1 MAKFDFLDHLNETE
15 MKRLSYFI
23 NDCLKIKREIK
34 ENQKILSEQLKNF
47 SNDHGYETSLIRK
60 LVNLSFKIINED
72 ENLIEKE
79 MKILNLLSNIQNKK
93 S

>member
-1 MAKFDFLDHLNETE
+1 MTKFDFLDHLNETE
-15 MKRLSYFI
+15 MKKLSYFI

-34 ENQKILSEQLKNF
+34 ENQRILNEQLKDF
-47 SNDHGYETSLIRK
+47 SNDNGYETSLIRK

-79 MKILNLLSNIQNKK
+79 MKILNLLSNIQNNK